1 MAAVA
6 TMMTSLFHGELDATR
21 RTALAA
27 VIAHPVVDELGTT
40 VGGRHHPA
48 PHAAL
53 GVAHVHPP
61 VIAACASETME
72 RLLVTT
78 PCVAGRHV
86 SH

>member
-27 VIAHPVVDELGTT
+27 VIAHPVVDELGAT
-40 VGGRHHPA
+40 VGGGHHPA

-61 VIAACASETME
+61 VIAAGASETTE
-72 RLLVTT
+72 RLLATI
-78 PCVAGRHV
+78 PGVACRHV